1 MQELNLIPY
10 SIKERKTKRDRYQSY
25 FIYLLLLIVILA
37 AGVIIPATNLVSLE
51 QQQVLLQ
58 KQVQKSQVAVSEN
71 AMIKKQLTDLKG
83 YTDKVDYLTK
93 SKVSTTDRFGA
104 LGKNVPTDV
113 VFTSLKYTQTGI
125 DVSATAS
132 YYNSI
137 CEMGA
142 QLETSKNYTKSEIDK
157 ISYDDTKSLYTFSIK
172 LEY

>member
-1 MQELNLIPY
+1 MKELNLIPY
-10 SIKERKTKRDRYQSY
+10 KIKEVKMKRDRYESY
-25 FIYLLLLIVILA
+25 FIYILFLIVILI
-37 AGVIIPATNLVSLE
+37 AGVVIPTTNLSNLA
-51 QQQVLLQ
+51 QQHVLLQ
-58 KQVQKSQVAVSEN
+58 SQVQKAQVAVSEN
-71 AMIKKQLTDLKG
+71 VTIQKQLTDLKG

-93 SKVSTTDRFGA
+93 SKVSTTDRFDA

-113 VFTSLKYTQTGI
+113 IFTSLKYTQTGI
-125 DVSATAS
+125 DITATAN

-142 QLETSKNYTKSEIDK
+142 QLEASKNYKKSHVDK